1 MSRPLV
7 LLLLALLTGCETA
20 IDVPEPPHT
29 PRLALRYVLTSDPAD
44 TAFVELVEQQR
55 LFVSNSQRVF
65 DTRPLQ
71 GRLDATVELRD
82 ERGAV
87 VEAFRAD
94 TTRSGPNYTYYR
106 GRGFY
111 RPTRGLVPRP
121 GATYTLRASAPGF
134 EAVSS
139 SLTFPAAPTVTG
151 GSFSPRPPANG
162 NAFQRTGRLTLT
174 VPDDP
179 ATANYYIAY
188 ARVINALG
196 ETVSVLEVDYD
207 SQQSSA
213 GIGQFQLSSP
223 RQQYSIEP
231 FSDAGA
237 NGQPLTLAA
246 DINYYAPYC
255 PPQGPPCPPPAFIEV
270 TVSALTPDTY
280 QFYLSRRRY
289 YDADGNPFAE
299 PAPLAGNVVNGY
311 GLFGAS
317 ADTKYR
323 IAL

>member
-1 MSRPLV
+1 MKHNLAF
-7 LLLLALLTGCETA
+7 LLLTLTACETVL
-20 IDVPEPPHT
+20 DVPEPPHT
-29 PRLALRYVLTSDPAD
+29 PRLALRYVLTSNPAD
-44 TAFVELVEQQR
+44 TAFVELAEQQL
-55 LFVSNSQRVF
+55 LFISNSQRVF

-71 GRLDATVELRD
+71 GRLDAAVELRD
-82 ERGAV
+82 GTGAV
-87 VEAFRAD
+87 VETFRSD

-134 EAVSS
+134 EAVSG
-139 SLTFPAAPTVTG
+139 SLTFPMAPTVTAG
-151 GSFSPRPPANG
+151 TFSPRPPANG
-162 NAFQRTGRLTLT
+162 NSNLRAGRLTLT

-188 ARVINALG
+188 ARVINAQG
-196 ETVSVLEVDYD
+196 ETVSVLDVDYD
-207 SQQSSA
+207 SQQNSA

-237 NGQPLTLAA
+237 NGQVLTLAA
-246 DINYYAPYC
+246 DIRYYAPYC
-255 PPQGPPCPPPAFIEV
+255 SPQGPPCAPPAFIEI

-289 YDADGNPFAE
+289 YDSDGNPFAE
-299 PAPLAGNVVNGY
+299 PAPLASNLANGY